1 MNTLLQDPLLN
12 PTLVPEQLSG
22 VHYIPILTTI
32 ISLTFGAILFRRYL
46 IRGGTHHLWWSGGVL
61 AYGLGTGLEGCITLL
76 GNSVGLTKAWYIAGA
91 LLGGYPLAQGS
102 VYFHFSR
109 NTANRLTGLTL
120 PLLVLLSLLVVFS
133 PVQAASMESFPAF
146 RGPSAVAVDPLVHS
160 HYQPVRSGFPGRD
173 GRLECLALCPA
184 GRRCQSRH
192 RECPDRYG
200 SHAARDRGRDGQSG
214 SCGSALCGRVFRHH
228 SNLDRLRLLRENPQ
242 PCKNCLKVHE
252 LTC

>member
-133 PVQAASMESFPAF
+133 PVQAASMESFRPSGDLLLWQWIRWFTPIINLYAVVFLVGTAAWSAWHFARRAGDASRAIGNALIATGAMLPGIGGVMAKVGAVEVLYVGEFFGIILIWIGYVFCVKTPSPA
-146 RGPSAVAVDPLVHS
+146 RTA
-160 HYQPVRSGFPGRD
+160 
-173 GRLECLALCPA
+173 
-184 GRRCQSRH
+184 
-192 RECPDRYG
+192 
-200 SHAARDRGRDGQSG
+200 
-214 SCGSALCGRVFRHH
+214 
-228 SNLDRLRLLRENPQ
+228 
-242 PCKNCLKVHE
+242 
-252 LTC
+252 